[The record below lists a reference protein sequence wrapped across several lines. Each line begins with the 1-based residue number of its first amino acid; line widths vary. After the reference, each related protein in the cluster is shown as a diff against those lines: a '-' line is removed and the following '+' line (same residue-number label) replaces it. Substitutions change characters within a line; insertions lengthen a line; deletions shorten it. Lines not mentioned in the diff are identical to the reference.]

1 MAKSLRSKPK
11 LRAKSLKR
19 KGEFEKYVD
28 ARNKRLAEKMDEETK
43 KQEELKKA
51 AKEAETVEEDGEKMA
66 VDGAAEKKKV
76 STSGWRDS
84 RKQQYKQ
91 KKLQKKKT
99 MKF

>member
-19 KGEFEKYVD
+19 KGEFEGIVD
-28 ARNKRLAEKMDEETK
+28 ARNKRLSEKMEKETK
-43 KQEELKKA
+43 RQEELKQDVKA
-51 AKEAETVEEDGEKMA
+51 EEGVEEDEKMA
-66 VDGAAEKKKV
+66 VDGEKKKKV

-91 KKLQKKKT
+91 KKLQKKKN